1 MLAVIQ
7 DFENHVK
14 AEGRKEGRKEGRRE
28 ERKDITDIFSKLLGQ
43 GRQDDVMCAI
53 RDPEYMKQIMAE
65 FGIKEDEEE

>member
-14 AEGRKEGRKEGRRE
+14 AEGRKEGRRE
-28 ERKDITDIFSKLLGQ
+28 ERKDITNIFTILFRE
-43 GRQDDVMCAI
+43 GRPDDV
-53 RDPEYMKQIMAE
+53 RRSVEDPEYMKQIMAE